1 MMPLAPT
8 APGVYVRE
16 ESSGVRTITGV
27 SVSIT
32 AFLGRALRGPVN
44 RPVIVNSFGE
54 FERMFGGLWAGAAL
68 GYAVRSFF
76 LNGGGQAVVVRLHKP
91 TTAGDGLASLTIG
104 GVRLDAVE
112 PGAWGNGISATL
124 DSDGITDDVAQR
136 YGLGVA
142 DLFNLSVT
150 GAGVVERFVNLT
162 VADNARRIDRVLAQQ
177 SRLVSAPV
185 SGLPTTSPSGAAT
198 EQASGG
204 DDGGSLG
211 ADEFIGSQAAK
222 TGLYALDLTDIV
234 NLLVIPPDTVD
245 ADVPTAVYQA
255 AISYAAS
262 RRAVVLV
269 DPPAAWDPIGGDPS
283 ALLGLFAGPDSRNA
297 ALFFPR
303 VLQSDP
309 IRGAATGAFV
319 PGGAIAGV
327 IARTDAQRGIWK
339 APAGVDATISGVTG
353 LAVNLTDAE
362 NGRLNPLGIN
372 SLRSFPVAGVVVWG
386 ARTLRVRVPLAPWSC
401 GSPAALSSR
410 IETVECVEDDGTL
423 LDAILILGAHPGSSC
438 DEVLHASH
446 LLAAELG
453 LLEIDVVNDVR
464 HGAQRRV
471 VDRESAQHHLEPAK
485 VAVVG
490 ELGVEHIEAKLSHG
504 RSVAAGRD
512 ELERGLRIDEATDE
526 PGARDAVDVDSLA
539 RDPGSLLHVGDSE
552 LKPGHRNP
560 VGVALR

>member
-8 APGVYVRE
+8 APGVHVRE

-54 FERMFGGLWAGAAL
+54 FERTFGGLWAGAAL

-76 LNGGGQAVVVRLHKP
+76 LNGGGQAVVVRLYKP
-91 TTAGDGLASLTIG
+91 MTAGDGLASLTIG

-185 SGLPTTSPSGAAT
+185 SGLPTTSPTGAAT

-211 ADEFIGSQAAK
+211 VDEFIGSQAAK

-339 APAGVDATISGVTG
+339 APAGVDATISGVIG

-372 SLRSFPVAGVVVWG
+372 SLRSFPAAGVVVWG
-386 ARTLRVRVPLAPWSC
+386 ARTLRGADQLADEYKYLPVRRLALYIEESLSRGSRWAVFEPNDEPLWSQLRLNV
-401 GSPAALSSR
+401 GVFLHELFRQGAFAGRSPAEAYF
-410 IETVECVEDDGTL
+410 VQ
-423 LDAILILGAHPGSSC
+423 C
-438 DEVLHASH
+438 DRQSTT
-446 LLAAELG
+446 
-453 LLEIDVVNDVR
+453 
-464 HGAQRRV
+464 Q
-471 VDRESAQHHLEPAK
+471 S
-485 VAVVG
+485 
-490 ELGVEHIEAKLSHG
+490 
-504 RSVAAGRD
+504 
-512 ELERGLRIDEATDE
+512 
-526 PGARDAVDVDSLA
+526 DVDS
-539 RDPGSLLHVGDSE
+539 GIVNIVVGFAP
-552 LKPGHRNP
+552 LKPAEFVVITIRQIAGQLQ
-560 VGVALR
+560 A